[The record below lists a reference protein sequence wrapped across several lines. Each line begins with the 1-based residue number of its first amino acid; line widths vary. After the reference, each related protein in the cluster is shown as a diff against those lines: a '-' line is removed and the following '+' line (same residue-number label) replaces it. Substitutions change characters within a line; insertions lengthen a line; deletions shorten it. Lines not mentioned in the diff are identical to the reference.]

1 MEGIADRVL
10 NLIEASGQSRRAFA
24 QDIGLDDS
32 KLSKSLS
39 GARRFSSLDLARIAD
54 KCGVTIE
61 WLLTGEEPALA
72 LAARTTTGQ
81 ARTALEAAKR
91 YSVMREDLT
100 AFGWE
105 QPWRPLD
112 IEVPGGTYA
121 EQGRALASA
130 ALARVTSAGLSITDA
145 DLPALVEAA
154 FGADVAV
161 IMLDEG
167 FDGLSASSD
176 DAKLIVL
183 GASAVPARQRFTLAH
198 ELGHLLAGDDQGLH
212 LDKDIYDRAQ
222 AKDPSEMR
230 ANSFASAFLM
240 PEGVLRDAAGAS
252 GLAEDGFAKLAC
264 DLKVT
269 PSALAIRL
277 QQLRLIDAGTC
288 DRFRKL
294 TAAKAAYITGRSE
307 EFAQRVADASAARP
321 PGLLVRDAY
330 RAYETGATT
339 LRPYA
344 SLLGVDVEELRQ
356 ALEVDEGAAG
366 ALWLTICSPT
376 TLSCATSRQ
385 STASISSSPCSVGGA
400 GGQKQSHTRR
410 AGPPPSCPRCSGS
423 RWRAGSTSR
432 SRSLTRETCGR
443 SPGYGARSST
453 ARTISR

>member
-1 MEGIADRVL
+1 MEGIPDRVL

-39 GARRFSSLDLARIAD
+39 GARRFSSLDLARVAD

-61 WLLTGEEPALA
+61 WLLTGEEPALS

-91 YSVMREDLT
+91 YSVMREDLA

-112 IEVPGGTYA
+112 IEVPSGTYA

-130 ALARVTSAGLSITDA
+130 ALARVTSAGLSVTDA
-145 DLPALVEAA
+145 DLPALVETA

-161 IMLDEG
+161 VMLDEG

-198 ELGHLLAGDDQGLH
+198 ELGHLLAGDDQGVH

-230 ANSFASAFLM
+230 ANNFASAFLM
-240 PEGVLRDAAGAS
+240 PEDVLREAAGTS
-252 GLAEDGFAKLAC
+252 GLAEDGFAALAC

-294 TAAKAAYITGRSE
+294 TAAKAASVTGRSE

-330 RAYETGATT
+330 KAYEAGATT

-356 ALEVDEGAAG
+356 ALEGSEGAD
-366 ALWLTICSPT
+366 ALWPSTCSPT
-376 TLSCATSRQ
+376 TPSCATSRQ
-385 STASISSSPCSVGGA
+385 STASISSSPCSAGGA
-400 GGQKQSHTRR
+400 GGLKRSRTRR
-410 AGPPPSCPRCSGS
+410 AGPRPSCRRCCGS
-423 RWRAGSTSR
+423 RRRAGWTSR
-432 SRSLTRETCGR
+432 SRSPTRETCGR
-443 SPGYGARSST
+443 SRGYGALSST